1 MIEENSANTTKLEE
15 EKKELEAKLSAM
27 DQLESDKIE
36 LEEQLELA
44 KAKQKKYK
52 DKYVAFKKEHG
63 EVPTDKD

>member
-36 LEEQLELA
+36 LEE
-44 KAKQKKYK
+44 
-52 DKYVAFKKEHG
+52 
-63 EVPTDKD
+63 